1 MGTVSVANSRVE
13 PGQAVVLHEER
24 VRDQLSAAEELGFL
38 GHREAALLA
47 AGAALEGALRLR
59 GGGRAGSTASGPA
72 LVEAVLAGG
81 EVSASECDLLLDALK
96 ARDQL
101 VRGYALLDDSLVE
114 PERIGALITVVIRLL
129 EDVHEASA
137 QRAS

>member
-1 MGTVSVANSRVE
+1 VETVPFADSRVDA
-13 PGQAVVLHEER
+13 GQAVVLHEDR

-101 VRGYALLDDSLVE
+101 VRGYALLDDSIVD
-114 PERIGALITVVIRLL
+114 PERIAALITVVIRLL
-129 EDVHEASA
+129 EDIHGTSA
-137 QRAS
+137 LRAS